1 MSVQQSINQSIL
13 AAGALYSQS
22 DAAEQRKGKL
32 ELKREVKDLN
42 AAKEKYD
49 ELKYKRYG
57 KAADELFDAL
67 EEYRMKKAENVM
79 NIGLKAGNFKAY
91 ETGRRNFKENK
102 EFLSDPKRHE
112 EFQNDPNFV
121 DDEYEM
127 AAQKEKDRREKIRLM
142 KQANHAAVQKRMEM
156 LSDRDFRDMIGGY

>member
-22 DAAEQRKGKL
+22 GAAEQRKGKL
-32 ELKREVKDLN
+32 ELDKEVKDLN
-42 AAKEKYD
+42 KAKEKYD

-57 KAADELFDAL
+57 NAADELFDAL

-79 NIGLKAGNFKAY
+79 NIGLKTGNFKAY

-112 EFQNDPNFV
+112 EFQYDPNYV

-127 AAQKEKDRREKIRLM
+127 AAQKEKDRREKIHLM
-142 KQANHAAVQKRMEM
+142 KQANRAAVQKRMDM
-156 LSDRDFRDMIGGY
+156 LYDRDFRDNLGGN